1 MNLTYRI
8 LIGMGAGLLIGSLF
22 QMSNLDPAG
31 WLYVL
36 FVDQIFFIG
45 GKIFIAL
52 LQLMV
57 VPLVFVSIVCGA
69 ANLSDGTSIGR
80 LGGKTVGLYL
90 LTTCAAVSMAL
101 VLAVSIDPGA
111 GSSASVE
118 SEFVPP
124 EATPIRD
131 VIIGMVPTNPI
142 ASMAATPP
150 RMLQIIVFALLL
162 GFVVARSG
170 QAGAKVRSL
179 FEDFNVVMMNL
190 ITLLIQAAP
199 IGVFCLMANL
209 FAELGFTQ
217 ILELAQY
224 FFTVVL
230 GLSIHLVLTYALL
243 VYLLVRVNPIQFV
256 RRMREPLLVAFTT
269 SSSGATMPV
278 TLRTVKEKLGVHNDV
293 ASFSIPL
300 GATINMDG
308 TAIMQG
314 VATVFI
320 AGFYGIDLSASSYLV
335 VVLTATLASIGTA
348 AVPSAGIIMLTMVLG
363 QVGLPVE
370 GIALILGVDR
380 LLDMMRTAINV
391 CGDGMVSAAVARSE
405 GKLDMEIFNSAVE
418 PVASRSAA

>member
-22 QMSNLDPAG
+22 QMTIDPEG
-31 WLYVL
+31 WVYVL
-36 FVDQIFFIG
+36 FVDQLFFIG

-57 VPLVFVSIVCGA
+57 VPLVFASIVCGA

-90 LTTCAAVSMAL
+90 LTTCLAVSMAL
-101 VLAVSIDPGA
+101 VLAISIDPGA
-111 GSSASVE
+111 GPTASVE

-124 EATPIRD
+124 EARPIRD
-131 VIIGMVPTNPI
+131 VIIGMVPTNPV
-142 ASMAATPP
+142 AAMATAN
-150 RMLQIIVFALLL
+150 MLQIIVFALLL
-162 GFVVARSG
+162 GFVIARSG
-170 QAGAKVRSL
+170 QPGAKVRAF

-190 ITLLIQAAP
+190 ITLLIRAAP
-199 IGVFCLMANL
+199 VGVFCLMANL
-209 FAELGFTQ
+209 FAEIGIGQ
-217 ILELAQY
+217 ILDLAQY

-230 GLSIHLVLTYALL
+230 GLSIHLVVTYALL
-243 VYLLVRVNPIQFV
+243 VYLLVRVNPIEFV

-405 GKLDMEIFNSAVE
+405 GKLDMEIFNGAVE
-418 PVASRSAA
+418 PVASRSTA

>member
-22 QMSNLDPAG
+22 QMAIDPEG
-31 WLYVL
+31 WVYVL
-36 FVDQIFFIG
+36 FVDQLFFIG

-57 VPLVFVSIVCGA
+57 VPLVFASIVCGA

-101 VLAVSIDPGA
+101 VLAISIDPGA
-111 GSSASVE
+111 GSTASTPSV
-118 SEFVPP
+118 FVPP
-124 EATPIRD
+124 EARPIRD
-131 VIIGMVPTNPI
+131 VIIGMVPTNPV
-142 ASMAATPP
+142 AAMATAN
-150 RMLQIIVFALLL
+150 MLQIIVFALLL
-162 GFVVARSG
+162 GFVIARSG
-170 QAGAKVRSL
+170 QPGAKVRAF

-190 ITLLIQAAP
+190 ITLLIRAAP
-199 IGVFCLMANL
+199 VGVFCLMANL
-209 FAELGFTQ
+209 FAEIGIGQ

-230 GLSIHLVLTYALL
+230 GLSIHLVVTYALL
-243 VYLLVRVNPIQFV
+243 VYLLVRVNPIEFV

-405 GKLDMEIFNSAVE
+405 GKLDMEIFKGAVE
-418 PVASRSAA
+418 PVASRSTA